1 VSVPAFF
8 KPIVYSQAVLERT
21 VGWAPLI
28 MALLTVI
35 IVLLRY
41 GFGVGA
47 IMAQEGVLYLHSAL
61 FMLGASC
68 TLAADEHVRV
78 DVLYR
83 GFSAR
88 KKAWVNA
95 IGHTIFTLPLCAV
108 IALGSAGYVS
118 ESWHI
123 LESSPE
129 PGGIPAVFLLKSLI
143 PAMAGLLALQALV
156 EIARA
161 LHRLTREE
169 PRNA

>member
-8 KPIVYSQAVLERT
+8 KPIVHSQAVVERT
-21 VGWAPLI
+21 VAWAPII
-28 MALLTVI
+28 MALFTVV

-88 KKAWVNA
+88 QKAWVNA

-108 IALGSAGYVS
+108 IALGSYGYVS

-143 PAMAGLLALQALV
+143 PTMAGLLALQALV

-161 LHRLTREE
+161 LQCLTNEV
-169 PRNA
+169 PSNA